1 MVRILH
7 TLLRLSTA
15 LWVKSWGYLGNRSA
29 QASATSELN
38 LTKLISRNR
47 EVVYLIWL
55 ITKRSEV
62 RILLPLLENIPASRT
77 DENLQLWSPIR

>member
-38 LTKLISRNR
+38 LTKLISRGRAAVARKAHNL
-47 EVVYLIWL
+47 EVSGSIPLSA
-55 ITKRSEV
+55 TKKE
-62 RILLPLLENIPASRT
+62 
-77 DENLQLWSPIR
+77 